1 MDQPGGSSSNPG
13 TAVPA
18 STAARPMPVASSDRV
33 AALAWVI
40 AVVFVAVELAFSA
53 W

>member
-1 MDQPGGSSSNPG
+1 
-13 TAVPA
+13 
-18 STAARPMPVASSDRV
+18 MPVASSDRV
-33 AALAWVI
+33 PALAWVI